1 MRKKRLIAFIL
12 YMIILFVLLIA
23 ELFFKI
29 NIFKYVSIFAGILI
43 AIQLFTSVPFPDGG
57 LFPLREVES
66 RAHDTHPFFPS
77 LDFWIWTLGFALY
90 LFILFKF
97 K

>member
-12 YMIILFVLLIA
+12 YMIILFILLIV
-23 ELFFKI
+23 EVSFKI
-29 NIFKYVSIFAGILI
+29 NISKYVSIFAGILI

-66 RAHDTHPFFPS
+66 RAHDTRPFFPP
-77 LDFWIWTLGFALY
+77 LDFWVWALGFALY
-90 LFILFKF
+90 LFILLKF